1 MHVLSMGL
9 PVKPGLLPLSL
20 RLHANMRR
28 QSVQTRVGVSVMLA
42 RWGDKKEEGVRV
54 ETGIL
59 LLFSWYF
66 PTLDGF
72 KHEVLSNPCE
82 TPPKPRVPKTWS
94 RKPWSHSSP
103 CQSAFAPALLRKTY
117 LCTVL
122 PYHKYRYK
130 RVNLCTEYP
139 PAPMPHLQP
148 CACDFIHR
156 IRCLQIQAVPIRS
169 GTPVPLR

>member
-1 MHVLSMGL
+1 MNACSLHGAASKAGPAASLSA
-9 PVKPGLLPLSL
+9 PCK
-20 RLHANMRR
+20 HATPECADEGR
-28 QSVQTRVGVSVMLA
+28 GVSDVGEVGRQKGGRRA
-42 RWGDKKEEGVRV
+42 GRNWYSPA
-54 ETGIL
+54 IL
-59 LLFSWYF
+59 LVFSHS
-66 PTLDGF
+66 L
-72 KHEVLSNPCE
+72 HEVLSNPCE